1 MDVNRVTILGRL
13 AADVNVWTTPAGAKV
28 ARFTV
33 ALNREYKNPQTH
45 KLIKKVTWVPV
56 AVWGSRVLPCQ
67 EYLRKGSLVF
77 VEGHLETSSYA
88 GKDGKKR
95 QSMHV
100 TAGNVKFLSPK
111 RDAEKAAPKAAP
123 PELS

>member
-45 KLIKKVTWVPV
+45 KLVKKVSWIPV
-56 AVWGSRVLPCQ
+56 AVWGSRVRPCQ
-67 EYLRKGSLVF
+67 EYLGKGSKVF
-77 VEGHLETSSYA
+77 VEGHIETGSWTD
-88 GKDGKKR
+88 KDGKRR

-100 TAGNVKFLSPK
+100 SANNVKFLSAK
-111 RDAEKAAPKAAP
+111 TGSAK
-123 PELS
+123 

>member
-33 ALNREYKNPQTH
+33 ALNRQYKNPETH
-45 KLIKKVTWVPV
+45 KIVKKVSWVPV
-56 AVWGSRVLPCQ
+56 AVWGSRVKPCQ
-67 EYLRKGSLVF
+67 EYLGKGSLVF
-77 VEGHLETSSYA
+77 VEGHIETGSWTDKE
-88 GKDGKKR
+88 GRKR

-100 TAGNVKFLSPK
+100 SASNVKFLSGK
-111 RDAEKAAPKAAP
+111 KKEEKKA
-123 PELS
+123 